1 MSIDKVVKGIKII
14 DLHKLDSDFS
24 GIKDEKLITLAE
36 KTLDLKFPDDY
47 RFFLQVLGCGEV
59 DQEI

>member
-47 RFFLQVLGCGEV
+47 RFFYKY
-59 DQEI
+59 